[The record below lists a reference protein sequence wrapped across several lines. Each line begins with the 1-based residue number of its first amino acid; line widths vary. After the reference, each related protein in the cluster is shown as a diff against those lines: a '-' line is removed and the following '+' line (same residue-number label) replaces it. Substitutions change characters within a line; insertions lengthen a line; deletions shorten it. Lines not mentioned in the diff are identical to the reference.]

1 MLELNQQIRW
11 IPEHVRDGRFG
22 KWLEG
27 AKDWSI
33 SRNRFW
39 GSPIPVWRSDDPA
52 HPRIDVYG
60 SLDELERDFGVR
72 PTDLHRPCIDELT
85 RPNPD
90 DPSGRS
96 TMRRVPEV
104 LDVWF
109 DSGSMPYA
117 QVHYPFEHR
126 EWFETHFP
134 ADFVVEYVAQT
145 RGWFYT
151 MMVLST
157 AIFDRPP
164 FQTCICH
171 GTVLDEDGR
180 KLSKRLRNYPDPLE
194 VFESHG
200 SDAMRWYLVSSP
212 VLRGL
217 ELRVDREG
225 RGVAEVVRS
234 VLLPLWNA
242 YSFFCLYA
250 NTETAEPSGSSRG
263 AFAAR
268 VRSDQTG
275 RLDRYAL
282 AKTRELVDALRERLD
297 AYDLPGA
304 CAAVTGFLDA
314 LTNWYIRRSRDRF
327 WRAGMDDDK
336 RDAYDTLYTVLV
348 TTAAAVAPLLPFLAE
363 EIYKGL
369 TGELSVHLAD
379 WPDAAALPAD
389 PKLVAEM
396 DRVRDAC
403 SAARTLRERENV
415 RVRQPLA
422 SLTLAG
428 AGVADL
434 APYEDLLRE
443 EVNVKQARFADSI
456 EDWASFQ
463 LQVNARELG
472 PRLGP
477 EMKTVLAAAKRGD
490 WRALPDGRAEVAGH
504 SLAPGEFQLRL
515 LPRPGVA
522 CEPLASN
529 DAIAVLDL
537 SLTPELVDEG
547 VARDVVRGVQQA
559 RKEAGLH
566 VSDRI
571 RLVLAPPPAWRA
583 AIERHRD
590 WIAEQ
595 TLARSVE
602 LSEALGDDTL
612 SRHEAV
618 FGEHALSIGVARA
631 S

>member
-1 MLELNQQIRW
+1 
-11 IPEHVRDGRFG
+11 
-22 KWLEG
+22 
-27 AKDWSI
+27 
-33 SRNRFW
+33 
-39 GSPIPVWRSDDPA
+39 
-52 HPRIDVYG
+52 
-60 SLDELERDFGVR
+60 
-72 PTDLHRPCIDELT
+72 
-85 RPNPD
+85 
-90 DPSGRS
+90 
-96 TMRRVPEV
+96 
-104 LDVWF
+104 
-109 DSGSMPYA
+109 
-117 QVHYPFEHR
+117 
-126 EWFETHFP
+126 
-134 ADFVVEYVAQT
+134 
-145 RGWFYT
+145 
-151 MMVLST
+151 
-157 AIFDRPP
+157 
-164 FQTCICH
+164 
-171 GTVLDEDGR
+171 
-180 KLSKRLRNYPDPLE
+180 
-194 VFESHG
+194 
-200 SDAMRWYLVSSP
+200 
-212 VLRGL
+212 
-217 ELRVDREG
+217 
-225 RGVAEVVRS
+225 
-234 VLLPLWNA
+234 
-242 YSFFCLYA
+242 FFCLYA
-250 NTETAEPSGSSRG
+250 NTETAKPSGSSNAKPSGSSTAEPSGRD
-263 AFAAR
+263 FAAR
-268 VRSDQTG
+268 VRSDQSG

-336 RDAYDTLYTVLV
+336 RDAFDTLYTVLV

-389 PKLVAEM
+389 SKLVAEM

-434 APYEDLLRE
+434 APYEDLLRD
-443 EVNVKQARFADSI
+443 EVNVKQVRFADSI

-477 EMKTVLAAAKRGD
+477 EMKTVLAAAKRGE
-490 WRALPDGRAEVAGH
+490 WRALPDDRAEVAGH

-602 LSEALGDDTL
+602 LSETLGDDTL

-618 FGEHALSIGVARA
+618 FGEHALSIGVALA